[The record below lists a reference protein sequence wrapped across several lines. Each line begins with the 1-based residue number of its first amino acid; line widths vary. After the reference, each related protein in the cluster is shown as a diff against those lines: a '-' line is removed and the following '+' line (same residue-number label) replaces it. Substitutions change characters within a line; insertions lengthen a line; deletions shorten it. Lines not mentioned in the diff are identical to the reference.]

1 MEGKSAGGKIGP
13 FVGGDS
19 QGSLEECWEAT
30 NSSLGNQPF
39 GYLVIK
45 CHDRK
50 HQLPGQSPALV
61 ASMNNLEINLA
72 IWYLCNHHRQGV
84 ESTERTAVPCA
95 ALVSLALP
103 TNTAGQQPG

>member
-1 MEGKSAGGKIGP
+1 MKSAGGKIGP

-19 QGSLEECWEAT
+19 RGSLEECWEAT
-30 NSSLGNQPF
+30 NSHLSNQLF
-39 GYLVIK
+39 GYLAIR

-72 IWYLCNHHRQGV
+72 IWYLYNQLRQGV
-84 ESTERTAVPCA
+84 ESTERTAVPGA
-95 ALVSLALP
+95 ALVSPALP